1 MFSYLEDHGLPLIQL
16 KEQRR
21 DLVVA
26 LAGRGEI
33 AARHIMEI
41 AALQQT
47 IAAIEAVISDLDA
60 ELDSKSHTP
69 PRARS
74 LSVVSRSCARLYDH
88 SRF

>member
-33 AARHIMEI
+33 EARHIMEI

-47 IAAIEAVISDLDA
+47 IAATEAVISDLDA
-60 ELDSKSHTP
+60 ELDSNP

-74 LSVVSRSCARLYDH
+74 LSVVSRSCARLNDH